1 MHPDNLQSLSRARK
15 EQREEDNKMKM
26 FKNQLHHAFK
36 SMTALERSWEQLDSH
51 ERATAEQVAQ
61 ETGFDELGNFEEV
74 VDKFK
79 QFYLQMQRTTVIDGY
94 QVWIDDNN
102 QLCFK
107 QASVIGRIKDLDGIK
122 KAVNG
127 WFIKPVPKETMIKII
142 SWYID
147 NV

>member
-1 MHPDNLQSLSRARK
+1 MNEFKESLNQAFESVAELSRHW
-15 EQREEDNKMKM
+15 ED
-26 FKNQLHHAFK
+26 
-36 SMTALERSWEQLDSH
+36 LDDH
-51 ERATAEQVAQ
+51 ERQTVQQVAE

-94 QVWIDDNN
+94 QVWIDDSRRLHIIVNN
-102 QLCFK
+102 AEWIISDLVELK
-107 QASVIGRIKDLDGIK
+107 TASKSDYPSRVE
-122 KAVNG
+122 
-127 WFIKPVPKETMIKII
+127 KESLIKII

>member
-1 MHPDNLQSLSRARK
+1 MNEFKEQLNQAFESVAELSR
-15 EQREEDNKMKM
+15 
-26 FKNQLHHAFK
+26 H
-36 SMTALERSWEQLDSH
+36 WEQLDSH
-51 ERATAEQVAQ
+51 ERQTVQQVVE

-102 QLCFK
+102 KLCFK
-107 QASVIGRIKDLDGIK
+107 QASVVATINSLDGIK

-127 WFIKPVPKETMIKII
+127 WFIKPVPKETMLKII

>member
-1 MHPDNLQSLSRARK
+1 MNEFKKQLNQAFDKVAKLS
-15 EQREEDNKMKM
+15 EE
-26 FKNQLHHAFK
+26 
-36 SMTALERSWEQLDSH
+36 WEKLDDH
-51 ERATAEQVAQ
+51 EIQTVQQVVE

-94 QVWIDDNN
+94 QVWIDDSKRLHIIVRNAEWI
-102 QLCFK
+102 LSDLVELK
-107 QASVIGRIKDLDGIK
+107 TASKSDYPSRVDKSAL
-122 KAVNG
+122 
-127 WFIKPVPKETMIKII
+127 MKII

>member
-1 MHPDNLQSLSRARK
+1 MKEFK
-15 EQREEDNKMKM
+15 EQLNQAFDKVAKLSEE
-26 FKNQLHHAFK
+26 
-36 SMTALERSWEQLDSH
+36 WENLDDH
-51 ERATAEQVAQ
+51 ERQTVQQVVE

-94 QVWIDDNN
+94 QVWIDDSN

-107 QASVIGRIKDLDGIK
+107 QASVIGRIKGLDGVK

-127 WFIKPVPKETMIKII
+127 WFIKPVPKETMLKII

-147 NV
+147 TI

>member
-1 MHPDNLQSLSRARK
+1 MNEFKEQLNQAFESVAELSRHW
-15 EQREEDNKMKM
+15 ED
-26 FKNQLHHAFK
+26 
-36 SMTALERSWEQLDSH
+36 LDSH
-51 ERATAEQVAQ
+51 ERQTVLQVVE

-94 QVWIDDNN
+94 QVWIDHKNN
-102 QLCFK
+102 INIVVSNAIWNIKNLADVK
-107 QASVIGRIKDLDGIK
+107 QASESNYPDRVE
-122 KAVNG
+122 
-127 WFIKPVPKETMIKII
+127 KESLIKII

>member
-1 MHPDNLQSLSRARK
+1 MNEFKKQLNQAFDKVAKLS
-15 EQREEDNKMKM
+15 EE
-26 FKNQLHHAFK
+26 
-36 SMTALERSWEQLDSH
+36 WEKLDDH
-51 ERATAEQVAQ
+51 EIQTVQQVVE

-94 QVWIDDNN
+94 QVWIDDSKRLHIIVRNAEWI
-102 QLCFK
+102 LSDLVELK
-107 QASVIGRIKDLDGIK
+107 TASQTEYPHRVDKSAL
-122 KAVNG
+122 
-127 WFIKPVPKETMIKII
+127 MKII

>member
-1 MHPDNLQSLSRARK
+1 MNEFKEQLNQAFDKVAELSRHW
-15 EQREEDNKMKM
+15 ED
-26 FKNQLHHAFK
+26 
-36 SMTALERSWEQLDSH
+36 LDSH
-51 ERATAEQVAQ
+51 ERETVLQVVE

-79 QFYLQMQRTTVIDGY
+79 QFYIQMQRTTVIDGY